1 LVEKK
6 GDEKGDKKENGEGEG
21 KEGEEANK
29 GLVETATDF
38 NFMKSGI
45 KRFLITIALFVVT
58 DLTDRSFKT
67 IWGLRTNNPLA
78 TVLLSAVM
86 VKFQIFFNFLG
97 LSLPFFGAF
106 DCHLD
111 SYS

>member
-1 LVEKK
+1 MDKK
-6 GDEKGDKKENGEGEG
+6 EDEKGDKNGEEDG
-21 KEGEEANK
+21 KEGDEHAK

-45 KRFLITIALFVVT
+45 KRFLITLALFVVT

-78 TVLLSAVM
+78 TVLLSAVI
-86 VKFQIFFNFLG
+86 VKFEIFLNFLG
-97 LSLPFFGAF
+97 LCLPFFGAF
-106 DCHLD
+106 DRHMD
-111 SYS
+111 SYG